1 MQSSCRYAGE
11 TLYIISKPHVVGPL
25 YEGVGPMHGLRKLIA
40 TFVIIAN
47 VCTRQRL
54 VTVHSDAV
62 AAADAE
68 YDMH

>member
-1 MQSSCRYAGE
+1 
-11 TLYIISKPHVVGPL
+11 
-25 YEGVGPMHGLRKLIA
+25 MHGLRKLIA